1 MTEVTSAD
9 SIARLTEA
17 WTALTRAATSPA
29 FAAQLEERSG
39 VSLHRSALV
48 TLWRLVHDGPQRIS
62 DLADAVGV
70 DVSTMSRLVRQLERD
85 RLVERV
91 RAEDDLRSL
100 EIRPAPAG
108 LEAHARVA
116 EARTAILAEVMA
128 DWSESDRAA
137 FVRFMT
143 RFAEDYVAHSMRPNP
158 VGPLDSV
165 DREAAFAG

>member
-1 MTEVTSAD
+1 LRKIHEVTSAD
-9 SIARLTEA
+9 TIARLTEA
-17 WTALTRAATSPA
+17 WTNLTRAAASPA
-29 FAAQLEERSG
+29 FAERLEERSG

-48 TLWRLVHDGPQRIS
+48 TLWRLVTDGPQRIS

-91 RAEDDLRSL
+91 RAEDDLRCV
-100 EIRPAPAG
+100 EIRPAAAG
-108 LEAHARVA
+108 LETHARVA
-116 EARTAILAEVMA
+116 EARTAILAEVIE

-143 RFAEDYVAHSMRPNP
+143 RFAEDFVAHSARQHA
-158 VGPLDSV
+158 V
-165 DREAAFAG
+165 REEAVLAG